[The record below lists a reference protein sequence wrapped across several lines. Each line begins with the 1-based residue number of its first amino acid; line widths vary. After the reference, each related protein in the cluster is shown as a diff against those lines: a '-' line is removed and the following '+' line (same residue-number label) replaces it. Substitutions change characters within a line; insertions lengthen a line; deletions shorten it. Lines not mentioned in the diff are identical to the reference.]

1 MKNSLIA
8 LIWAITLLQVSAQK
22 SLPKSVKPYLPGL
35 DQKVLK
41 ALDQVGFECS
51 SNYSKVTESLV
62 QQRSGAL
69 QLDSTISFYG
79 YDFVG
84 TDDSIAFQRTIFE
97 YPSSS
102 LEIQTDAQFDN
113 DNWLTLSRS
122 NITRDNQKRITEVLS
137 EAFDEEKGGFVPDS
151 KAIAYPHE
159 DDQTLVDSF
168 YVYGW
173 DTLAMD
179 WLLLFYNLNK
189 YDAQDRL
196 VETIASF
203 DYLGQPL
210 LIKDVHTYDVNG
222 DNTLIETFAL
232 FGGAE
237 IPTEKQELSYQN
249 HQLEQVV
256 TFAQDGAGGFFPELK
271 ITYAY
276 TSFGQQAQVNSYA
289 WSLDANDW
297 VQTEGD
303 TYEYDNAERLKSREN
318 VIYNPDGAEEHTL
331 AKYDYVEDNKLH
343 SEAYYYL
350 SGTTYFLD
358 NRKFYYYSDGT
369 LANDAPNALPLVI
382 TPNPTTGIA
391 RLNLESP
398 ALIRIYNAQGDLL
411 SSGTYQPNYSL
422 NISDLPPGLYVITA
436 QAENEQFVGRL
447 IKA

>member
-1 MKNSLIA
+1 MKNSLFA
-8 LIWAITLLQVSAQK
+8 LLWAITLMPVTAQK
-22 SLPKSVKPYLPGL
+22 TLPFGVKPYVASL
-35 DQKVLK
+35 DQKVVKSLK
-41 ALDQVGFECS
+41 QVGFELS
-51 SNYSKVTESLV
+51 SNQTYAAPATA
-62 QQRSGAL
+62 QQRSGEL
-69 QLDSTISFYG
+69 QLDSTKSFFG
-79 YDFVG
+79 YDVVG
-84 TDDSIAFQRTIFE
+84 TDDTIPFQRTIFE

-113 DNWLTLSRS
+113 DHWVTLSRS
-122 NITRDNQKRITEVLS
+122 NISRDNQKRIVEVLS

-151 KAIAYPHE
+151 RAIAYPHE

-168 YVYGW
+168 FVYGW

-203 DYLGQPL
+203 DYFGQPL
-210 LIKDVHTYDVNG
+210 LIKDVYTYDVNG

-249 HQLEQVV
+249 HQVEQAI
-256 TFAQDGAGGFFPELK
+256 TFAQDGAGGLSPALK

-276 TSFGQQAQVNSYA
+276 TSFGQQAQVNTYN
-289 WSLDANDW
+289 WSLAANDW

-303 TYEYDNAERLKSREN
+303 TYEYDNAERVKSRKN
-318 VIYNPDGAEEHTL
+318 VIYNQDGVEEHTL

-369 LANDAPNALPLVI
+369 LANETPDVLPLTVS
-382 TPNPTTGIA
+382 PNPTTDLA
-391 RLNLESP
+391 RLNLEAP
-398 ALIRIYNAQGDLL
+398 ALVRIFNTQGELL
-411 SSGTYQPNYSL
+411 GSKNYEANSSFNVT
-422 NISDLPPGLYVITA
+422 DLPNGLYFITA
-436 QAENEQFVGRL
+436 ISEKGQFAGRL